1 MTNTNQITR
10 RRALALGASA
20 LASCSLFA
28 QPTSGRS
35 DLPKPGL
42 EFCFEAKV
50 QVDPAR
56 ELGMIDGMQRRIIP
70 ITGGTV
76 SGPRFNGRVVPGGAD
91 WQGIRPGDGL
101 TRVFAHYWIESDDGV
116 TVSIENTGIRK
127 AEPAVMSRLMAGEIV
142 PPDQYYFRTTPIFE
156 VGDERY
162 RWLNENVFVCL
173 GARLPDAAVI
183 QFFMVT

>member
-1 MTNTNQITR
+1 MPLSKFSR
-10 RRALALGASA
+10 RQTLLMAA
-20 LASCSLFA
+20 ASCWA
-28 QPTSGRS
+28 
-35 DLPKPGL
+35 LPGFSQSQDTRTPLPVPGL
-42 EFCFEAKV
+42 EFCFEARV
-50 QVDPAR
+50 QVDPPR

-76 SGPRFNGRVVPGGAD
+76 TGPRFNGRVLPGGAD
-91 WQGIRPGDGL
+91 WQGIRPDDGL
-101 TRVFAHYWIESDDGV
+101 TRVFAHYWIESDEGV

-156 VGDERY
+156 VGDDRY